1 MEIVRNSDLMY
12 YSDLGFCFGGYS
24 WFYSHLKRDM
34 GDKLASNSIS
44 FFHAFA
50 SVVLGMNYMYTRDPW
65 FWKLIR
71 LVSTGYFLHDTHLI
85 IKSNNYSTINL
96 GYLFHHMASIYYM
109 GKDPV
114 IYKSNKLMFWAE
126 LSNLPSYVVYY
137 LLKMKQREQNAQRLV
152 ALTKYVKIAKWIQ
165 FALYSSIRIPYFGYL
180 TYKTI
185 TEVEDKKPI
194 FIVLPVYIMGIIWTT
209 KLWKGL
215 R

>member
-1 MEIVRNSDLMY
+1 
-12 YSDLGFCFGGYS
+12 
-24 WFYSHLKRDM
+24 
-34 GDKLASNSIS
+34 
-44 FFHAFA
+44 
-50 SVVLGMNYMYTRDPW
+50 
-65 FWKLIR
+65 
-71 LVSTGYFLHDTHLI
+71 
-85 IKSNNYSTINL
+85 
-96 GYLFHHMASIYYM
+96 
-109 GKDPV
+109 
-114 IYKSNKLMFWAE
+114 MFWAE

-194 FIVLPVYIMGIIWTT
+194 FIVLPVYIMGIIWTA